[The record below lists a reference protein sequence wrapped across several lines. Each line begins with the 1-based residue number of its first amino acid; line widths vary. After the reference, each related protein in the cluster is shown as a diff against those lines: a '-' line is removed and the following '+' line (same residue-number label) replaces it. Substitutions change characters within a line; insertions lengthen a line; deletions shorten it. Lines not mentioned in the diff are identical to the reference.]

1 MTRTTKAHW
10 LVVLLNGA
18 AVACVLTYSLGN
30 VPFVEFK
37 EPLKWFALGTLM
49 SAMALSFAYLLGMDV
64 PGEDHSQRDTPPRVA
79 RMLLGVP
86 TIGLLAMELFV
97 KGVMAAYSQFAG

>member
-1 MTRTTKAHW
+1 MVSR
-10 LVVLLNGA
+10 LLNGA
-18 AVACVLTYSLGN
+18 AVAGVLIYSLGN
-30 VPFVEFK
+30 VPFVDFK
-37 EPLKWFALGTLM
+37 EPLKWFALGTLL

-64 PGEDHSQRDTPPRVA
+64 PGENQSLRDAPSRVA

-86 TIGLLAMELFV
+86 ATGLLAIGAFV